1 MPQEEPE
8 GMSPLPKLL
17 VMSSCLLNK
26 KSPRLEEA
34 EEWGIIVDV

>member
-1 MPQEEPE
+1 MLEEEPE
-8 GMSPLPKLL
+8 GVTPRPKLL

-34 EEWGIIVDV
+34 KERGIIADV